1 MHYFQIDLNSWKDE
15 SYFAYFLQFIAD
27 LMLRFH
33 VVIIRPPTQGIVTEK
48 YWIISIESENCIFQV
63 KVLEMKVVWMA

>member
-1 MHYFQIDLNSWKDE
+1 MKHFQIGLNKWKDE

-27 LMLRFH
+27 LTSRFH

-48 YWIISIESENCIFQV
+48 YWGISIESENYIFQV
-63 KVLEMKVVWMA
+63 KVPKMKVVSMA